1 MKVFKTNKSYSF
13 SDKKTYEFITNSF
26 SLNNDVENYLHFEV
40 VENQPYFMITNASN
54 DNTVIEQAPV
64 VEEVAV
70 AQEEV
75 QEEAVELTST
85 FESTETSLNN
95 VSAEE
100 ENELVDDQ
108 W

>member
-1 MKVFKTNKSYSF
+1 
-13 SDKKTYEFITNSF
+13 
-26 SLNNDVENYLHFEV
+26 
-40 VENQPYFMITNASN
+40 MITNASN